1 MEVVERKGNWEE
13 QTEYILGLGMPHE
26 DELCNKTQIDARRQK
41 EGHIPG
47 WHGISNWA
55 KQIHKREKIQKYWEL
70 AFKIGEQWHGFKVKT
85 ILAITGC
92 PEEGIWH

>member
-1 MEVVERKGNWEE
+1 MEVAERKGNWEE

-55 KQIHKREKIQKYWEL
+55 
-70 AFKIGEQWHGFKVKT
+70 IGEQWHGFKVKT